1 MWMFRRGAEVSSRG
15 VDVATTAVL
24 FQELAANFAGRD
36 DEWTALAR
44 LRGRHCMTRHEDKIN
59 ASYCEQ
65 RGMGSCTW
73 LTYGWIL

>member
-44 LRGRHCMTRHEDKIN
+44 LRGRQAGFC
-59 ASYCEQ
+59 SYISETARSFEAALCL
-65 RGMGSCTW
+65 SNT
-73 LTYGWIL
+73 